1 MPLFYRQ
8 SLVVL
13 RESKRLSMSL
23 CTLLMLVVLICPRL
37 GIASNT
43 EFDFDIKSQRA
54 DKALIRFARKV
65 GLPILFPNKQVSN
78 RYSNTIRGRYDL
90 NTAIKIL
97 LDGTGLKA
105 KTGDSGQL
113 LVEIFSEPETDMI
126 IPKLKKKSLLAAF
139 FGTVLSAATP
149 MASQAQTD
157 GDTGA
162 GTLEE
167 VVVTGSRI
175 RRNPLS
181 EASPIQNIGLEQLDQ
196 TGLTNI
202 GQALQQLPITGSAV
216 NSRFN
221 VPGNSGFP
229 QDGSGIGAGA
239 TQLALRNVNAK
250 RTLILVDGRRWVAGA
265 SASGVPSTVDLNT
278 IPSNMVERIEI
289 LQGGA
294 SAVYGSDA
302 ISGVVNIITNTKFEG
317 LKFDAQ
323 FGEYLSDGDGQ
334 DSDVSVLW
342 GTGNDRTHI
351 VVSGS
356 YAEEGEVF
364 TADRDVSAFPVANT
378 TSCNVPGTR
387 CSSFTPQ
394 GRFILGPNFGFQDMT
409 LNTGA
414 LNDGAGNIPT
424 FVAGDANGGDFHSF
438 SAADRFNYNGQEFNY
453 LRTPNERFNLYTHIN
468 HEINDNL
475 DLFFKAS
482 YTKRDSD
489 TRGAPEP
496 LCLGNGCGTDITNN
510 FSISRLNP
518 FNPFGVDLSVANGN
532 LEFFGRRPIESGPRL
547 FSQEAETLFLST
559 GLEGK
564 FDAGDRT
571 FYWDATIGY
580 GDNEGK
586 QEKQNSHNALN
597 LQIALGDPAVCAATP
612 GCVPFNYFGGQGP
625 DGQGSF
631 TQEMLDFVTYTQ
643 RDSSEQKLLDIAFN
657 ISGDIFT
664 LPAGDV
670 GFAAG
675 FEYRDQEGS
684 FNADPIAERAETAGI
699 PAGSTRGEFD
709 VTEIYGELNIP
720 LVTDASFAKS
730 LEASV
735 ALRSSDYSTSGSE
748 STYKAGLLW
757 QVNDAFSLRS
767 SVSTG
772 FRAPGIGELF
782 GGAARED
789 FTFTDPCADYLGQ
802 LGSSNGGRDSAQPQN
817 IINNC
822 ASFGVAAG
830 LAQTN
835 PQLNARSGGNVNL
848 KAETSD
854 SFTAGFVFSPEVA
867 WASNISFTADYYDL
881 DIDDAVQGRSPGDLI
896 TACVNT
902 ADPGFCNAVQR
913 TSAGRISLVDNQLQN
928 IGSIESKGYD
938 IGVAFT
944 SNDTSMGIFSSRF
957 NATLLDEYIERTPN
971 PDGSE
976 TATDRTG
983 THTSETF
990 ERAFP
995 ELRATSTVG
1004 WRSISDRWVG
1014 SMTFRYVDDMEAS
1027 NGETLDSALFT
1038 DVQLSY
1044 TPSFAED
1051 ALTITLGFNNVFDE
1065 EPPVLNTSLVGV
1077 SLVSHD
1083 IPGTVGYLRF
1093 KYQPN

>member
-1 MPLFYRQ
+1 MCPL
-8 SLVVL
+8 
-13 RESKRLSMSL
+13 
-23 CTLLMLVVLICPRL
+23 L
-37 GIASNT
+37 GMASAT
-43 EFDFDIKSQRA
+43 EYDFNIKSQRA

-65 GLPILFPNKQVSN
+65 DLPILFPSDQISN

-97 LDGTGLKA
+97 LDGTGLNA
-105 KTGDSGQL
+105 QTGKSGQL
-113 LVEIFSEPETDMI
+113 LVEIFSEPETHMI
-126 IPKLKKKSLLAAF
+126 IPKQKKKSLLAAF
-139 FGTVLSAATP
+139 FGAALTSAAP
-149 MASQAQTD
+149 VVAQTQT
-157 GDTGA
+157 DTA
-162 GTLEE
+162 DSANALEE

-181 EASPIQNIGLEQLDQ
+181 EASPIQSVGLEQLDQ

-302 ISGVVNIITNTKFEG
+302 ISGVVNIITNSKFEG

-323 FGEYLSDGDGQ
+323 FGEYVSEGDGQ
-334 DSDVSVLW
+334 DRDVSALW
-342 GTGNDRTHI
+342 GGGNDRTHV

-356 YAEEGEVF
+356 YAEEGAVF
-364 TADRDVSAFPVANT
+364 TADRAVSAFPVANT

-394 GRFILGPNFGFQDMT
+394 GRFILGPNFDFQDM
-409 LNTGA
+409 A
-414 LNDGAGNIPT
+414 LNDGVGGVPA
-424 FVAGDANGGDFHSF
+424 FVAGDPNGGDFHEF
-438 SAADRFNYNGQEFNY
+438 TADDRFNYNGEEFNY
-453 LRTPNERFNLYTHIN
+453 LRTPNERFNLYTHVS
-468 HEINDNL
+468 HEINESL

-482 YTKRDSD
+482 YTKRESD

-510 FSISRLNP
+510 FTVSRLNP

-532 LEFFGRRPIESGPRL
+532 LEFFGRRPLESGPRM

-559 GLEGK
+559 GLEGH
-564 FDAGDRT
+564 FAAADRI

-580 GDNEGK
+580 GDNEGT
-586 QEKQNSHNALN
+586 QDKQNSHNALN
-597 LQIALGDPAVCAATP
+597 LQIAMGDPAVCAATP
-612 GCVPFNYFGGQGP
+612 GCVPFNFFGGQGV

-643 RDSSEQKLLDIAFN
+643 RDSSEQKLLDLAFN
-657 ISGDIFT
+657 ISGEVLT
-664 LPAGDV
+664 LPAGEV

-675 FEYRDQEGS
+675 LEYRDQEGR
-684 FNADPIAERAETAGI
+684 FIADPIAERAETAGI
-699 PAGSTRGEFD
+699 PAGSTSGEFD
-709 VTEIYGELNIP
+709 VTEIYGELSIP
-720 LVTDASFAKS
+720 LVTDASFANS
-730 LEASV
+730 IEASL

-748 STYKAGLLW
+748 STYKVGLLW

-767 SVSTG
+767 SLSTG

-789 FTFTDPCADYLGQ
+789 FTFTDPCADFLGQ

-817 IINNC
+817 IIDTC
-822 ASFGVAAG
+822 RSFGVAEG

-835 PQLNARSGGNVNL
+835 PQLNALSGGNVDL
-848 KAETSD
+848 KAETSE
-854 SFTAGFVFSPEVA
+854 SFTAGLVFNPEVS
-867 WASNISFTADYYDL
+867 WADNLTVTADYYNL
-881 DIDDAVQGRSPGDLI
+881 DIDNAVQGRSPGDLI

-902 ADPGFCNAVQR
+902 GDPGFCNAVQR
-913 TSAGRISLVDNQLQN
+913 TSAGRISLVENQLQN
-928 IGSIESKGYD
+928 IGAIESSGYD
-938 IGVAFT
+938 VGVTFT
-944 SNDTSMGIFSSRF
+944 SNETNIGVFNSRI
-957 NATLLDEYIERTPN
+957 NATVLDEYIERTPN

-976 TATDRTG
+976 TVTERTG
-983 THTSETF
+983 THTNETF

-995 ELRATSTVG
+995 ELRATSTLG
-1004 WRSISDRWVG
+1004 WRSVSDRWNG
-1014 SMTFRYVDDMEAS
+1014 SMTFRYVDDMEAA

-1038 DVQLSY
+1038 DIQLSF

-1051 ALTITLGFNNVFDE
+1051 ALTVTLGLNNVFDE

-1093 KYQPN
+1093 KYQPR

>member
-1 MPLFYRQ
+1 MPDVYRQ

-13 RESKRLSMSL
+13 RKPKKLFKSL
-23 CTLLMLVVLICPRL
+23 CTLLILVVLVCPFL
-37 GIASNT
+37 GMAST
-43 EFDFDIKSQRA
+43 AEYDFNIKSQRA

-65 GLPILFPNKQVSN
+65 DLPILFPNEQVSN

-90 NTAIKIL
+90 NTAIEIL

-105 KTGDSGQL
+105 QTGDSGQL
-113 LVEIFSEPETDMI
+113 LIEIFSEPETDMK
-126 IPKLKKKSLLAAF
+126 IPIQKKKSLLAAF
-139 FGTVLSAATP
+139 FGAVLTSATP
-149 MASQAQTD
+149 NVALSQVDQ
-157 GDTGA
+157 GDSA
-162 GTLEE
+162 NALEE

-181 EASPIQNIGLEQLDQ
+181 EASPVQNIGLEQLDQ

-278 IPSNMVERIEI
+278 IPANMVERIEI

-323 FGEYLSDGDGQ
+323 FGEYLSEGDGQ
-334 DSDVSVLW
+334 DRDVSALW
-342 GTGNDRTHI
+342 GSGNDRTHI

-356 YAEEGEVF
+356 YAEEGGVF
-364 TADRDVSAFPVANT
+364 TADRAVSAFPVANT

-414 LNDGAGNIPT
+414 LNDGGANVPT
-424 FVAGDANGGDFHSF
+424 FVAGDANGGDFHAF
-438 SAADRFNYNGQEFNY
+438 TADDRFNYNGQEFNY
-453 LRTPNERFNLYTHIN
+453 LRTPNERINLYTHVS
-468 HEINDNL
+468 HELNENL

-482 YTKRDSD
+482 YTKRESD

-510 FSISRLNP
+510 FTVSALNP

-559 GLEGK
+559 GLEGQL
-564 FDAGDRT
+564 DAGDRT
-571 FYWDATIGY
+571 LYWDATIGY
-580 GDNEGK
+580 GDNKGT

-643 RDSSEQKLLDIAFN
+643 RDSSEQKLLDLAFN

-664 LPAGDV
+664 LPAGEV
-670 GFAAG
+670 AFAAG
-675 FEYRDQEGS
+675 LEYRDQEGR
-684 FNADPIAERAETAGI
+684 FIADPIAERAETAGI
-699 PAGSTRGEFD
+699 PAGSTSGEFD
-709 VTEIYGELNIP
+709 VTEIYGELSIP

-730 LEASV
+730 LEASL

-748 STYKAGLLW
+748 STYKVGLLW
-757 QVNDAFSLRS
+757 QVNDSFSLRS
-767 SVSTG
+767 TVSTG

-782 GGAARED
+782 GGSARED
-789 FTFTDPCADYLGQ
+789 FTFTDPCADFLGQ
-802 LGSSNGGRDSAQPQN
+802 LGSANGGRDASQPQN
-817 IINNC
+817 IIDTC
-822 ASFGVAAG
+822 RSLGVSAG

-835 PQLNARSGGNVNL
+835 PQLNARSGGNVDL
-848 KAETSD
+848 KAETSE
-854 SFTAGFVFSPEVA
+854 SFTAGLVFSPDVS
-867 WASNISFTADYYDL
+867 WASNLAFTADYYDL
-881 DIDDAVQGRSPGDLI
+881 EIDDAIQGRSPGELI
-896 TACVNT
+896 TACVT
-902 ADPGFCNAVQR
+902 TGDPGFCNAVQR

-928 IGSIESKGYD
+928 IGAIESSGYD
-938 IGVAFT
+938 LGVTFT
-944 SNDTSMGIFSSRF
+944 SNETSVGGFNARF

-976 TATDRTG
+976 TVTDRTG

-995 ELRATSTVG
+995 ELRATSSLG
-1004 WRSISDRWVG
+1004 WRSVSDRWNG
-1014 SMTFRYVDDMEAS
+1014 SMTLRYVDDMEAS

-1038 DVQLSY
+1038 DVQLSF
-1044 TPSFAED
+1044 TPAIAED
-1051 ALTITLGFNNVFDE
+1051 ALTITLGLNNVFDE

-1093 KYQPN
+1093 KYQPR